1 MFQFLV
7 PILSY
12 LFNLL
17 LEQLPPDADLGDHLV
32 DICLKI
38 LGKAV
43 TLTNTDVDDDLFDAV
58 QTAIRAKQA

>member
-17 LEQLPPDADLGDHLV
+17 LEQLPPDEDLGEHLA

-38 LGKAV
+38 LEKAV
-43 TLTNTDVDDDLFDAV
+43 TLTSTDVDDELFEAV